1 MLPDEIETM
10 KRLTGLATLLF
21 AGVLGA
27 TTLTAQ
33 EAETTKLSELE
44 RISDAV
50 GLQELIVEKIRE
62 NFMSNPEVT
71 ESGLT
76 EENLLNMREI
86 LINRF
91 DMQDFL
97 SEAILP
103 VLDPHFTTAE
113 LGSVAD
119 FLEST
124 LGQTF
129 MQAQKDGE
137 EFDFMAA
144 MQSEEF
150 SREDVMKAMTT
161 QGIDAIGG
169 TPKEFATFIRA
180 DIDKWTA
187 LSAASAEK
195 K

>member
-1 MLPDEIETM
+1 
-10 KRLTGLATLLF
+10 
-21 AGVLGA
+21 
-27 TTLTAQ
+27 
-33 EAETTKLSELE
+33 
-44 RISDAV
+44 
-50 GLQELIVEKIRE
+50 
-62 NFMSNPEVT
+62 MSNPEVT

-161 QGIDAIGG
+161 FMTLGPKLQQLQGGALGEEIQTSVKGYAEQFFLEVVGTMID
-169 TPKEFATFIRA
+169 
-180 DIDKWTA
+180 TA
-187 LSAASAEK
+187 AE
-195 K
+195 